1 MIKKQKT
8 FLFVFAHPDDETSSS
23 GGTITK
29 LSNEGHSVYVCTAT
43 RGELGTLGT
52 GTLKIARKDLP
63 KVREQELKG
72 ALKLFGAHAPIL
84 LGYKD
89 QELQLIPEKTLI
101 EVISKIIHSINPDFI
116 ITFGPSGISGHSDHI
131 AISKA
136 TTAAFKSYFKI
147 NSTNKLFYVAISK
160 EASISFNLKLTEL
173 EMNPNVIIDISKQF
187 QTKLKA
193 LKNYRSQEDAQFL
206 AKMFEQNQM
215 TTETFVLWNRNNN
228 TRISDSF

>member
-1 MIKKQKT
+1 LINKQKT

-29 LSNEGHSVYVCTAT
+29 LSKEGHSVYVCTST

-52 GTLKIARKDLP
+52 GTLKISRKKLP
-63 KVREQELKG
+63 KVRERELAE
-72 ALKLFGAHAPIL
+72 ALDLFGAHPPIF

-101 EVISKIIHSINPDFI
+101 KDITKIIHSINPDFI
-116 ITFGPSGISGHSDHI
+116 ITFGSSGISGHSDHI
-131 AISKA
+131 AIYQA
-136 TTAAFKSYFKI
+136 TTAAFKSYLKT
-147 NSTNKLFYVAISK
+147 NSTCQLFYVAIAK

-187 QTKLKA
+187 QTKLNA

-206 AKMFEQNQM
+206 AKMFEQNQI
-215 TTETFVLWNRNNN
+215 TTETFVKWNRNNY